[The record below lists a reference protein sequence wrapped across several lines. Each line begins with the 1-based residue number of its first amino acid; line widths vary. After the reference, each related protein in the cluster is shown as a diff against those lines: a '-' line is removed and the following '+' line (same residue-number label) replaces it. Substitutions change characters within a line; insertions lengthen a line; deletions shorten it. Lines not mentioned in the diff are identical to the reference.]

1 MGLSEPGGN
10 SEDGKLV
17 ATITAAILALP
28 RLAPLALASGGLRQP
43 GTKGCFPSYA
53 LIQRRSQPYLV
64 VPEPQNGLERGW
76 RGFLPLPIDQVILAA
91 Q

>member
-17 ATITAAILALP
+17 ATITAAILGTPASSPTRPCVWRTTPAWYKRLLSELRTDPAPLTALP
-28 RLAPLALASGGLRQP
+28 G
-43 GTKGCFPSYA
+43 
-53 LIQRRSQPYLV
+53 

-76 RGFLPLPIDQVILAA
+76 RGFLPLR
-91 Q
+91 